1 VFVTLLLTAVF
12 HPHLP
17 ALADG
22 KFFSPVAVR
31 DHVTIPDQRALI
43 HFTNGVER
51 LVIETRFTG
60 TGTNF
65 AWVIPLPAPPVI
77 EAASTGVFP
86 TLDYLFRSPIRH
98 NFTRYYIGIL
108 VGTGLVC
115 LLLYTARS
123 GPVLLLTIFVLF
135 LIAGL
140 FLPALGTA
148 KGSASTESG
157 DAITVL
163 DRRLVGVY
171 ETTTISSRDP
181 AALETWLHENGFHVS
196 SNSAPAIAGYV
207 RDSWVFVTAKIRRD
221 QSDSQTNTAHPLS
234 FTFPTAEPV
243 YPLRLT
249 GVDNGPL
256 RVELYVFAPWRAEA
270 RHFRVERCTRPDY
283 LAPPEMKPYGG
294 RWLRW
299 TPETPNIIHPLL
311 RQWVAGAPVAT
322 KLTATLTPDQMR
334 EDVWLSA
341 SAFREK
347 RNRLYSRT
355 GAMTVALNWGSG
367 LFAIGLL
374 VASLLSLG
382 RPDRQAKLAR
392 AAGLS
397 ALAGLVLA
405 GLIYLALPTT
415 EVRLLR
421 SPSMG
426 AQNVL
431 FYLATAILDDRPRT
445 QAEIRQELRRVLAT
459 PSEAYNGVFVSKHHG
474 GTGWENLLLGGPIR
488 EEDSPGNFTLR
499 ENGDELEFLGYD
511 SQGAP
516 HVLQSYSLRLDP

>member
-1 VFVTLLLTAVF
+1 MFVTLLLTAVF
-12 HPHLP
+12 HPHLTG
-17 ALADG
+17 LADG

-60 TGTNF
+60 AGTNF
-65 AWVIPLPAPPVI
+65 AWVIPLPAQPVI
-77 EAASTGVFP
+77 EAATTGLFP
-86 TLDYLFRSPIRH
+86 TLEYLFRSPIRH
-98 NFTRYYIGIL
+98 NFTRYFIGIL
-108 VGTGLVC
+108 VGTGLAG
-115 LLLYTARS
+115 LLLHTARS
-123 GPVLLLTIFVLF
+123 GPLLLLSVFVLF
-135 LIAGL
+135 LLASL
-140 FLPALGTA
+140 FLPALGKA
-148 KGSASTESG
+148 KASASTESG
-157 DAITVL
+157 DAITFL

-171 ETTTISSRDP
+171 QTTTISSRDP

-207 RDSWVFVTAKIRRD
+207 RDGWVFVTAKVHRD

-234 FTFPTAEPV
+234 FTFPAAEPV
-243 YPLRLT
+243 YPMRLT

-299 TPETPNIIHPLL
+299 TPETPNIVHPLL

-322 KLTATLTPDQMR
+322 KLTATLTPDQLR

-374 VASLLSLG
+374 VAGVLSLG
-382 RPDRQAKLAR
+382 RADRQGKLGR
-392 AAGLS
+392 AVGLS

-405 GLIYLALPTT
+405 ALIYLALPTT

-421 SPSMG
+421 SPSIG
-426 AQNVL
+426 APEYPLLPRDVV
-431 FYLATAILDDRPRT
+431 LDDRPRT
-445 QAEIRQELRRVLAT
+445 QAEVRQELLRVLAT
-459 PSEAYNGVFVSKHHG
+459 PSEAYDGVFVSQHHG
-474 GTGWENLLLGGPIR
+474 GTGWANLLSGGSIR

-511 SQGAP
+511 SQAAP
-516 HVLQSYSLRLDP
+516 HILQSYPLRRDP